1 MIAGVQEQGL
11 AVSWLRKSSNPRDKV
26 NDFYGNQAGD
36 QVLAEISKVLNKQL
50 RIRYVGPV
58 WRAQNVW
65 LCFWVRKL
73 IKEGEN
79 SEKLDTKIGS
89 IKKSRGI
96 CF

>member
-58 WRAQNVW
+58 WRAQCLAV
-65 LCFWVRKL
+65 LLGTKVDKGRRKQ
-73 IKEGEN
+73 
-79 SEKLDTKIGS
+79 
-89 IKKSRGI
+89 
-96 CF
+96 